1 MHLFA
6 NLDQTQHGTR
16 DFPAQYYY
24 VDEKHP
30 RYQMPFHWHREWEL
44 LRVLEGSFQ
53 IQLDNE
59 PYVAEQGDALLI
71 RGGCLH
77 GGIPC
82 GCVYE
87 CLTFDLHGLFRN
99 MDMVKPYLRPF
110 YRQSRIPVSFFPAE
124 HPVAGIVGE
133 LMEAFG
139 GDCPELET
147 VAAISRLFATVVK
160 AGLYQENPDN
170 DYVSSQRIDRVKS
183 VLEYIEAN
191 YNTPLSLEELARVAG
206 TNPKYFCR
214 VFSSVTHQSP
224 MDYVNFYRI
233 EQAAYLL
240 DSTNLSVTAVGSE
253 CGFWESSY
261 FSKVFRK
268 YKGVTPKKY
277 RTMHQ

>member
-1 MHLFA
+1 MHLFT

-16 DFPAQYYY
+16 DFPAQYYF
-24 VDEKHP
+24 VDADHP
-30 RYQMPFHWHREWEL
+30 HYQMPFHWHREWEL

-53 IQLDNE
+53 IQLDDE
-59 PYVAEQGDALLI
+59 EYIAEKGDALLI

-77 GGIPC
+77 GGVPS

-110 YRQSRIPVSFFPAE
+110 YRQTQIPRSYFPAA
-124 HPVAGIVGE
+124 HPVARIAASV
-133 LMEAFG
+133 MAAFQG
-139 GDCPELET
+139 SCPELET
-147 VAAISRLFATVVK
+147 VAGLSRLFATLVNDK
-160 AGLYQENPDN
+160 LYQENPDN
-170 DYVSSQRIDRVKS
+170 AYVSSQRIDRVKS

-191 YNTPLSLEELARVAG
+191 YATELSLEVLAKVAG
-206 TNPKYFCR
+206 MNPKYFCR

-233 EQAAYLL
+233 EQAAHLL
-240 DSTNLSVTAVGSE
+240 DSTTLSVTAVGSE

-268 YKGVTPKKY
+268 YKGTTPKKY
-277 RTMHQ
+277 RTMHL

>member
-1 MHLFA
+1 MHLFT

-16 DFPAQYYY
+16 DFPAQYYF
-24 VDEKHP
+24 VDAGHP
-30 RYQMPFHWHREWEL
+30 HYQMPFHWHREWEL
-44 LRVLEGSFQ
+44 LRVLQGSFQ

-59 PYVAEQGDALLI
+59 PYVAEKGDVLLI

-77 GGIPC
+77 GGVPQ

-110 YRQSRIPVSFFPAE
+110 YRQTRIPKSFFPAE
-124 HPVAGIVGE
+124 SLIAEIAAAVFG
-133 LMEAFG
+133 AFQG
-139 GDCPELET
+139 ACPELET
-147 VAAISRLFATVVK
+147 VAPISHLFAAIIK
-160 AGLYQENPDN
+160 DGLYQENPN
-170 DYVSSQRIDRVKS
+170 YDYVSSQRIDRNKS

-191 YNTPLSLEELARVAG
+191 YASALSLEELAKVAG
-206 TNPKYFCR
+206 MNPKYFCR

-233 EQAAYLL
+233 EQAAHLL
-240 DSTNLSVTAVGSE
+240 DNTTLSVTAVGSE

-268 YKGVTPKKY
+268 YKGITPKKY
-277 RTMHQ
+277 RTMHL

>member
-1 MHLFA
+1 MHLFT

-16 DFPAQYYY
+16 DFPAQYYF
-24 VDEKHP
+24 VDANHP
-30 RYQMPFHWHREWEL
+30 HYQMPFHWHREWEL
-44 LRVLEGSFQ
+44 LQVLEGSFQ

-59 PYVAEQGDALLI
+59 PYVAEKGDALLI

-77 GGIPC
+77 GGVPH

-110 YRQSRIPVSFFPAE
+110 YRQTKIPKSFFPAGS
-124 HPVAGIVGE
+124 PVAAIVAQ
-133 LMEAFG
+133 LMSAFG
-139 GDCPELET
+139 SDCPELET
-147 VAAISRLFATVVK
+147 VASISHLFATIIK
-160 AGLYQENPDN
+160 DGLYWENPNN
-170 DYVSSQRIDRVKS
+170 DYVSSQRIDRIKS

-191 YNTPLSLEELARVAG
+191 YASALSLDELAKVAG
-206 TNPKYFCR
+206 MNPKYFCR
-214 VFSSVTHQSP
+214 VFNSVTHQSP

-233 EQAAYLL
+233 EQAAHLL
-240 DSTNLSVTAVGSE
+240 DNSALSVTAVGLE

-268 YKGVTPKKY
+268 YKGITPKKY
-277 RTMHQ
+277 RAMHL